1 MATVNSPTATSNW
14 FVILVAFAQQVQLMI
29 GSAWSMSF
37 MFMSNVGQLERLK
50 EVIEQFNQ
58 IVLDPT
64 HNLIQTMGSDVT
76 LYVDTKNNR
85 AFMDSGLNGMS
96 HSVKST
102 ELSSQVRMSLI
113 RTSKRYSLTREK
125 HEYNGMYVFAIG
137 DEEVSEC
144 ETDQV
149 LINGKA
155 SSIQVESV
163 HLGTFTHNANHGTV
177 IASYDTGGTACIKL
191 SALTKDTFDRNI
203 SIVNTWQQ
211 QLISKDPNLVFIRH
225 LRSFVLE
232 DDRQK
237 TIRVCVDQNVATKDI
252 ADTTTQNEEGT
263 NSENGEASDSEGPS

>member
-1 MATVNSPTATSNW
+1 
-14 FVILVAFAQQVQLMI
+14 
-29 GSAWSMSF
+29 
-37 MFMSNVGQLERLK
+37 
-50 EVIEQFNQ
+50 
-58 IVLDPT
+58 
-64 HNLIQTMGSDVT
+64 
-76 LYVDTKNNR
+76 
-85 AFMDSGLNGMS
+85 
-96 HSVKST
+96 
-102 ELSSQVRMSLI
+102 
-113 RTSKRYSLTREK
+113 
-125 HEYNGMYVFAIG
+125 MYVFAIG

>member
-1 MATVNSPTATSNW
+1 MTTVNSPTATSNW

-102 ELSSQVRMSLI
+102 ELSGQVRMSLI

-252 ADTTTQNEEGT
+252 ADTTTQNEEGALT
-263 NSENGEASDSEGPS
+263 VN